1 MVPVIV
7 AVLAGAGGALAG
19 YIARKAKENE
29 AASAARRRSPRPA
42 PTGRPEGPEA
52 PAPSQAPTGRDFLFR
67 WLADFLRHLG
77 GAAQSPSDPPAHEP
91 YPAQPGKSLSLRL
104 AGVFNLLD
112 RPLFLAGF
120 ALMGWLLADLV
131 LALALPADRY
141 AAIAR
146 VAGPILVILG
156 PATVGYWTNWLAIKM
171 LFRPRRANA
180 VWHGLIPA
188 RRQELTERIADTI
201 LHELISP
208 QIVRDYLHRS
218 GMVRELTERIV
229 AASRAVVDN
238 PDFRRDLQQIIY
250 QRIEEEVNSPQVRQ
264 WVHDYVQ
271 REFDAW
277 RERNPLFRP
286 LAGKLEPFFL
296 PRLQKLASDLLPR
309 QALKS
314 ADLVFERLDEQLDRT
329 VDWIAQQGE
338 RIELAVQSAIEAA
351 VARVDIKSI
360 LLQQLS
366 GKDEA
371 SLEEMLTSNVAREIV
386 FIQTSGG
393 LLGLLVG
400 LAILWPPLR
409 GGIVVFA
416 LALWLVYRRTVTRE

>member
-19 YIARKAKENE
+19 YIARKAKESKTAQ
-29 AASAARRRSPRPA
+29 AAHQQTAGPGQPHA
-42 PTGRPEGPEA
+42 GR
-52 PAPSQAPTGRDFLFR
+52 TFLYR
-67 WLADFLRHLG
+67 WLAVFVRHLG
-77 GAAQSPSDPPAHEP
+77 GAPQAPTASAAPGPL
-91 YPAQPGKSLSLRL
+91 PAQPDKTLSLRL

-120 ALMGWLLADLV
+120 ALMGWLLTDLV
-131 LALALPADRY
+131 LALVLPADEY
-141 AAIAR
+141 AAVAR
-146 VAGPILVILG
+146 VAGPVLVILG

-171 LFRPRRANA
+171 LFRPRRPNA

-208 QIVRDYLHRS
+208 RIVRDYLHHS
-218 GMVRELTERIV
+218 GMVRELAERIV
-229 AASRAVVDN
+229 AASHAVVDN
-238 PDFRRDLQQIIY
+238 PDFRSDLKQIVY

-277 RERNPLFRP
+277 RERNPLFRS
-286 LAGKLEPFFL
+286 LAGRLEPFFL
-296 PRLQKLASDLLPR
+296 PRLQKMASDLLPR

-314 ADLVFERLDEQLDRT
+314 ADLLFERLDDQLDRT
-329 VDWIAQQGE
+329 VDWIARQGE
-338 RIELAVQSAIEAA
+338 RIELAVQSAIETAL
-351 VARVDIKSI
+351 ARVDIKSI

-371 SLEEMLTSNVAREIV
+371 SLEEMLTGNVAREIV

-416 LALWLVYRRTVTRE
+416 LALWLVYRRTVTREQKPTP